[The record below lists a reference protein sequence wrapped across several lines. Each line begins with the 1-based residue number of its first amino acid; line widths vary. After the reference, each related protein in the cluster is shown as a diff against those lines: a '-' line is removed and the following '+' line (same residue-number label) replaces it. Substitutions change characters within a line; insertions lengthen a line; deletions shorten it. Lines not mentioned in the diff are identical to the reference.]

1 MELKKITKSAIFFNM
16 FDSLIFDVD
25 GTIWDT
31 TPVVAPAWNEALDE
45 MGLSYAHVTA
55 DDLKGLFGKPM
66 DVIIKAILPE
76 ESDEVRRK
84 YEELCYEKEEA
95 AVGSIGG
102 KLYPDMK
109 ETFEVLSKK
118 YKMYIVSNCQ
128 SGYIETM
135 LRVTGFGPYFMDH
148 ACFGDAKILKAGNI
162 RLIIERNGLNN
173 PAYIGDTQ
181 GDADATHEAGIPF
194 IHASY
199 GFGKTVDKAEYTIK
213 GIKDLLDL

>member
-1 MELKKITKSAIFFNM
+1 M

-45 MGLSYAHVTA
+45 LGLSYAHVTA
-55 DDLKGLFGKPM
+55 DDLKQLFGKPM
-66 DVIIKAILPE
+66 NEIIYRILPAESE
-76 ESDEVRRK
+76 ETRGKFET
-84 YEELCYEKEEA
+84 LCYEKEEI

-109 ETFEVLSKK
+109 ETFEALSKK
-118 YKMYIVSNCQ
+118 YKLYVVSNCQ

-135 LRVTGFGPYFMDH
+135 LRVTGFGPYFLDY
-148 ACFGDAKILKAGNI
+148 ACYGDAKLLKAENI
-162 RLIIERNGLNN
+162 KLIIERNGLKN
-173 PAYIGDTQ
+173 PAYVGDTQ
-181 GDADATHEAGIPF
+181 GDADATHKAGIPF

-199 GFGKTVDKAEYTIK
+199 GFAKTVDRAEYVIQ
-213 GIKDLLDL
+213 GMKDLLNL

>member
-1 MELKKITKSAIFFNM
+1 M

-45 MGLSYAHVTA
+45 MGLSYAHVTP

-66 DVIIKAILPE
+66 DVIIRAILPE
-76 ESDEVRRK
+76 ESDETRKK
-84 YEELCYEKEEA
+84 YETLCYEKEEA
-95 AVGSIGG
+95 AVASIGG
-102 KLYPDMK
+102 NLYPDMK
-109 ETFEVLSKK
+109 ETIEALSKK
-118 YKMYIVSNCQ
+118 YKLYIVSNCQ

-135 LRVTGFGPYFMDH
+135 LQVTGFGPFVQDH
-148 ACFGDAKILKAGNI
+148 ACFGDEGKLKDENI
-162 RLIIERNGLNN
+162 RLIIKRNGLKN

-181 GDADATHEAGIPF
+181 GDADATHKAGIPF

-199 GFGKTVDKAEYTIK
+199 GFGKKVDVAEYTIS
-213 GIKDLLDL
+213 GVKDLLDLE